1 MKDTLKKQLVKGQTK
16 RTSHDITFLQEVWRR
31 RLNTMKLH
39 IFLQLVMQQDIDA
52 NVKFSP
58 TFHSI
63 AIKVFGT

>member
-1 MKDTLKKQLVKGQTK
+1 
-16 RTSHDITFLQEVWRR
+16 
-31 RLNTMKLH
+31 MKLH

-58 TFHSI
+58 AFHSI

>member
-16 RTSHDITFLQEVWRR
+16 RTSHDTTFLQEVWRR

-58 TFHSI
+58 AFHSI